1 MTKMPHAF
9 KDRDYYQQFCDALP
23 KYYCGAIHMGCIA
36 DERNIDNAKELD
48 LRVQPAIADP
58 PGETLT
64 LEGALASTD
73 PFTGAVM
80 LDDHISAV
88 EQIFSAMQDEIE
100 DLATMVHKL
109 DQHLVKL
116 EDCLSRIKDRDG
128 GDNHDSCDYQEIR

>member
-1 MTKMPHAF
+1 MT
-9 KDRDYYQQFCDALP
+9 RNLICGCNQQSQTRP
-23 KYYCGAIHMGCIA
+23 
-36 DERNIDNAKELD
+36 AKL
-48 LRVQPAIADP
+48 
-58 PGETLT
+58 GEN

-80 LDDHISAV
+80 HDDHISAV